1 MKLQCRF
8 IDGVDMSQTKIQ
20 KWGHSMALRI
30 PATTVR
36 SWGVGEGQAVSLNI
50 EDGAL
55 VVRPA
60 QKRYSLDELLSQCDF
75 TQPMSAEDREW
86 MDAPPVGLEDI

>member
-1 MKLQCRF
+1 
-8 IDGVDMSQTKIQ
+8 MSQTKIQ

-36 SWGVGEGQAVSLNI
+36 SWGVGEGQAVSLNV
-50 EDGAL
+50 ENGAL
-55 VVRPA
+55 VARPA
-60 QKRYSLDELLSQCDF
+60 QKRYSLNELLSQCDF

-86 MDAPPVGLEDI
+86 IDAPPVGLEDI